1 MAKTVKTAT
10 TQEVAP
16 RMGNAEPPKVTAEE
30 KLNDM
35 LAQAAADA
43 ALKAGEQ
50 AAATLN
56 KVNKKTLDCWLK
68 VGQAMIRIGEL
79 TNNNPKAI
87 GAIVK
92 TLPEFSAIPSPIRS
106 NAKWLA
112 TEWDNVKPMIDSG
125 ILRGDHPTSL
135 REQHRAHLASNQPAD
150 DEGEGSGEGNGSEE
164 GDDNIAPAISIAKN
178 YLDSLDEEGLR
189 KWTMGLVSLLAE
201 KPATRKLLLS
211 VLPKVK

>member
-1 MAKTVKTAT
+1 MAKTAKTDT
-10 TQEVAP
+10 TQDVAP
-16 RMGNAEPPKVTAEE
+16 RMGGDAPKQTAEE
-30 KLNDM
+30 KLAAM
-35 LAQAAADA
+35 LAEAAADA
-43 ALKAGEQ
+43 DLKAGEA

-68 VGQAMIRIGEL
+68 VGKAMVRIGEM
-79 TNNNPKAI
+79 TNGNPKAI

-92 TLPEFSAIPSPIRS
+92 TLPEFSSIPSPIRS

-112 TEWDNVKPMIDSG
+112 TEWDNIKPMIDDG
-125 ILRGDHPTSL
+125 MLKGDHPTSL
-135 REQHRAHLASNQPAD
+135 REQHRAILASNQPA
-150 DEGEGSGEGNGSEE
+150 EGEGGEGEGNGDADE
-164 GDDNIAPAISIAKN
+164 GDDNIAPALAIAKN

-189 KWTMGLVSLLAE
+189 KWTMGLLAE